1 MSIKQQIFEHKA
13 RITKLSNQ
21 ITNCFNP
28 DLKQHLQYELKQEQ
42 LKLESCELLL
52 ALSKKAGKDYE

>member
-1 MSIKQQIFEHKA
+1 MNIKEEMHEHKA

-21 ITNCFNP
+21 ITNCYNP
-28 DLKQHLQYELKQEQ
+28 VLKRHLEYELHQEQ

-52 ALSKKAGKDYE
+52 ALSRKAGKDYE

>member
-1 MSIKQQIFEHKA
+1 MNIKIEIHEHKA

-28 DLKQHLQYELKQEQ
+28 ELKQHLQYELEQEQ

-52 ALSKKAGKDYE
+52 ALSRKAGSNYE